1 MRTLKVIFVM
11 LLSVFSLQLRAQS
24 TAKHSD
30 SDVLV
35 NITVTDISGEPLAG
49 ATVNVDGKPIGVV
62 ADVDGKVSLWVP
74 RGRNIKVTYLGF
86 QPRTVKV
93 NKPLEGNFVLENDE
107 TTLDQVVVNG
117 YQRNTKRR
125 ITGSVATITEKD
137 LKNMPLAN
145 IDMLLQGKVAG
156 MDVKALSGRPGE
168 TAKIR
173 IRGTNTITG
182 NADPLWVVDGVPL
195 QKDLPTIS
203 SNQVRAGDFSN
214 IFANGISGINP
225 NDIESVTVL
234 KDASAAAIY
243 GSRAAGGVIVVTTK
257 RGKQGK
263 MSINYS
269 TNLSLTTSPP
279 RDANLMD
286 SKQKLAWEQE
296 LWDEFSKP
304 GFETK
309 GRYPVIGVVGMIRS
323 GYGKYAGMSKAEQD
337 AEIEK
342 LGQHS
347 TNWFDELFR
356 NSLSQSHNL
365 SMSGGSEKSTY
376 YISLGYSNNN
386 GLVKKTQYD
395 RYSISSK
402 IDVKPNNRV
411 KMGLSADMG
420 WQQSRGSSGS
430 VDPFKYAYFANPYE
444 RPYNND
450 GSYSPDQTYYTI
462 RSANG
467 AVDLPLPE
475 NGFNVMREI
484 NNTSVKDNNF
494 SLTLIGNLSVNILE
508 NFSFEGLAS
517 YSYVT
522 NNTDNFN
529 DRGTLAAWQDRPF
542 DDTFT
547 SKRTYSNI
555 TQSSTYNRSYNLRGQ
570 LHYFNT
576 FNDIHYFSALL
587 GSEVRGQYAKSLFT
601 KRYGYDPVSGNSAIP
616 VYREGTNI
624 DFQKLQK
631 YARIVDG
638 LSGQS
643 IIEDRFASFYFS
655 LDYVLLKR
663 YILSLTA
670 RTDGSNNFGSDEQ
683 FNPTGSLGL
692 AWNVDQEEFF
702 QPLKTWMSSLS
713 LRGSFGYTGNINKS
727 VSPELI
733 MNYHNAYRRTDN
745 DYFRMGWLKNAPNPK
760 LRWEKTR
767 DWKLSLDAGFFN
779 ERLHFT
785 GEVYNRRTTDAV
797 SSVKVPYTT
806 GFSSQVYNT
815 TTLENTGMELSL
827 TGIFL
832 KTKDWRGSASANIAY
847 NYNKLVDYNS
857 PVSGLSAGVHKGYPL
872 GSIFSGKLQDI
883 DPQLGVY
890 TFERRPDAVF
900 ETAADRNYYSNYLF
914 YLGTS
919 NAPWNGGYSLSV
931 GYKQLTLGLGGS
943 YSINGKMLN
952 NIKSPVN
959 YTNINNATKVETPP
973 AQINDLYVNHLNVR
987 TDATDRWTP
996 ANPRTDANPRIID
1009 AYGEFIGLKNYM
1021 TLSSVIN
1028 NASML
1033 ENVSYFK
1040 LSSLALSYNFDESLI
1055 KRWGLGSLSVSFTMN
1070 NIFTIT
1076 NYSGIDP
1083 ETPGAVYP
1091 LARQFTFGVSVGL

>member
-1 MRTLKVIFVM
+1 MRIPRVLII
-11 LLSVFSLQLRAQS
+11 LLLGVATLQLRAQS
-24 TAKHSD
+24 QAGHSD

-35 NITVTDISGEPLAG
+35 DIIVTDVSGEPLPG
-49 ATVNVDGKPIGVV
+49 ATVNVAGKPVGVV
-62 ADVDGKVSLWVP
+62 TDADGKVSLWMP
-74 RGRNIKVTYLGF
+74 RGKNITITYLGF

-93 NKPLEGNFVLENDE
+93 NKPLEGSFVLDNDE

-117 YQRNTKRR
+117 YQRSTKRR
-125 ITGSVATITEKD
+125 ITGSVATITGKD

-173 IRGTNTITG
+173 IRGTNTVTG

-195 QKDLPTIS
+195 QKDLPAIS
-203 SNQVRAGDFSN
+203 SNQVRAGDFSD

-225 NDIESVTVL
+225 HDIESVTVL

-257 RGKQGK
+257 RGKEGK
-263 MSINYS
+263 MNISYS

-286 SKQKLAWEQE
+286 SRRKLAWEQE

-304 GFETK
+304 GFDSHS
-309 GRYPVIGVVGMIRS
+309 RYPVVGVVGMIRA
-323 GYGKYAGMSKAEQD
+323 GYGKYAGMSKAGQD
-337 AEIEK
+337 AEIER

-356 NSLSQSHNL
+356 NSFSQSHNL
-365 SMSGGSEKSTY
+365 SLSGGSEKNTY
-376 YISLGYSNNN
+376 YISLGYSTNN
-386 GLVKKTQYD
+386 GLVKKSEYD

-402 IDVKPNNRV
+402 IDIKPNNRV

-420 WQQSRGSSGS
+420 WQRSRGSSGN

-444 RPYNND
+444 RPYNDD
-450 GSYSPDQTYYTI
+450 GSYSADQTYFAI

-467 AVDLPLPE
+467 AVDFPLPE
-475 NGFNVMREI
+475 AGFNVLREI
-484 NNTSVKDNNF
+484 NHTSVKDNNF
-494 SLTLIGNLSVNILE
+494 SLTLIGNMSVNILD
-508 NFSFEGLAS
+508 NLSFEGLAS

-522 NNTDNFN
+522 DNTDNFN
-529 DRGTLAAWQDRPF
+529 GKDTYAAWQDRPF
-542 DDTFT
+542 DNGFT

-555 TQSSTYNRSYNLRGQ
+555 TQSSSYNRSYNLRGQ

-576 FNDIHYFSALL
+576 FNDIHYISTLF
-587 GSEVRGQYAKSLFT
+587 GSEIRGQYAKSIFT

-616 VYREGTNI
+616 VYREGTLV
-624 DFQKLQK
+624 DFEKMQE
-631 YARIVDG
+631 YAHIVDG

-643 IIEDRFASFYFS
+643 IVEDRFASFYFS

-670 RTDGSNNFGSDEQ
+670 RTDGSNNFGNDEQ

-692 AWNVDQEEFF
+692 AWNVDQEKFF
-702 QPLKTWMSSLS
+702 RPLKKWISSLS
-713 LRGSFGYTGNINKS
+713 LRASFGYTGNINKS
-727 VSPELI
+727 VSPKLI
-733 MNYHNAYRRTDN
+733 MEYLPFFRQTDE
-745 DYFRMGWLKNAPNPK
+745 DVFRIGRLKNAPNPK

-767 DWKLSLDAGFFN
+767 DRKLSIDVGFFN

-797 SSVKVPYTT
+797 SSIRVPATT
-806 GFSSQVYNT
+806 GFTNQVYNT
-815 TTLENTGMELSL
+815 TTLENSGVELSL
-827 TGIFL
+827 SGTFL
-832 KTKDWRGSASANIAY
+832 KTKEWRGTASANIAY

-857 PVSGLSAGVHKGYPL
+857 PVSGLSTGVHKGYPL
-872 GSIFSGKLQDI
+872 GSIFSGKLQGI

-890 TFERRPDAVF
+890 TYERRPDAVF
-900 ETAADRNYYSNYLF
+900 ETAADRNRYTNYLF

-919 NAPWNGGYSLSV
+919 NAPWNGGYSMSV

-943 YSINGKMLN
+943 YSIKGKILN
-952 NIKSPVN
+952 NIVSPVN
-959 YTNINNATKVETPP
+959 YSTVNAATVVETPP
-973 AQINDLYVNHLNVR
+973 AQINDLYVNHLNVPNDV
-987 TDATDRWTP
+987 TERWTP

-1021 TLSSVIN
+1021 TLSPTIS

-1040 LSSLALSYNFDESLI
+1040 LSSLSLSYGFSESLI
-1055 KRWGLGSLSVSFTMN
+1055 KHWGIRSLALSFTMN

-1076 NYSGIDP
+1076 NYKGIDP

>member
-1 MRTLKVIFVM
+1 MRTLKVIFVL
-11 LLSVFSLQLRAQS
+11 LLSVVSQQLSAQS
-24 TAKHSD
+24 QTKQSD

-35 NITVTDISGEPLAG
+35 NITVTDISGEPLTG
-49 ATVNVDGKPIGVV
+49 ATVHVAGKPVGVV
-62 ADVDGKVSLWVP
+62 ADVDGNVSLWVP
-74 RGRNIKVTYLGF
+74 RGNNITVKYLGF

-125 ITGSVATITEKD
+125 ITGSVATITDKD
-137 LKNMPLAN
+137 LKNMPMAN
-145 IDMLLQGKVAG
+145 IDMLLQGKMAG
-156 MDVKALSGRPGE
+156 VDVKALSGRPGE

-182 NADPLWVVDGVPL
+182 NAEPLWVIDGVPL
-195 QKDLPTIS
+195 QKDLPRIS
-203 SNQVRAGDFSN
+203 SSQVRAGDFSD

-225 NDIESVTVL
+225 NDIESVTIL

-243 GSRAAGGVIVVTTK
+243 GSRAAGGVIVITTK

-269 TNLSLTTSPP
+269 SNFSLTTAPP
-279 RDANLMD
+279 RDANLMN
-286 SKQKLAWEQE
+286 SRQKLAWEQE
-296 LWDEFSKP
+296 LWDEFSQKN
-304 GFETK
+304 FES
-309 GRYPVIGVVGMIRS
+309 GNRYPVVGVVGMIRS
-323 GYGKYAGMSKAEQD
+323 GYGKYAGLSKEEQD
-337 AEIEK
+337 AEIER

-356 NSLSQSHNL
+356 NSVSQSHNL
-365 SMSGGSEKSTY
+365 SLSGGSEKSTY
-376 YISLGYSNNN
+376 YISLGYSKNN
-386 GLVKKTQYD
+386 GLVKKSEYD
-395 RYSISSK
+395 RYSIASK
-402 IDVKPNNRV
+402 IDIKPNKRV

-420 WQQSRGSSGS
+420 WQRSRGSSGS

-444 RPYNND
+444 RLYNDD
-450 GSYSPDQTYYTI
+450 GSYSADRTYYSI

-467 AVDLPLPE
+467 GLDFPLPE
-475 NGFNVMREI
+475 VGFNLMREMDH
-484 NNTSVKDNNF
+484 TSVKDNNF
-494 SLTLIGNLSVNILE
+494 NLTLIGNMSVNILE
-508 NFSFEGLAS
+508 NLSFEGLAS
-517 YSYVT
+517 FSYVT
-522 NNTDNFN
+522 DNSDNFN
-529 DRGTLAAWQDRPF
+529 GKDTYAAWQDRPF
-542 DDTFT
+542 DDLFK

-576 FNDIHYFSALL
+576 FNDIHYISALL
-587 GSEVRGQYAKSLFT
+587 GSEIRGQYAKSIFT
-601 KRYGYDPVSGNSAIP
+601 KRYGYDPVTGNSAIP
-616 VYREGTNI
+616 VYREGI
-624 DFQKLQK
+624 PVDYEKLQK
-631 YARIVDG
+631 YASIVDG

-663 YILSLTA
+663 YILSFTA
-670 RTDGSNNFGSDEQ
+670 RTDGSNNFGNDQQ

-692 AWNVDQEEFF
+692 SWNIDQEKFF
-702 QPLKTWMSSLS
+702 EPLKKWMSSLS
-713 LRGSFGYTGNINKS
+713 LRSSFGYTGNINKGA
-727 VSPELI
+727 SPKLI
-733 MNYHNAYRRTDN
+733 MDYLDRLRQTDKYSYRI
-745 DYFRMGWLKNAPNPK
+745 GVIKNPPNPK

-785 GEVYNRRTTDAV
+785 GEFYNRRTTDAV
-797 SSVKVPYTT
+797 SNVKVARTT
-806 GFSSQVYNT
+806 GFSDQVYNT
-815 TTLENTGMELSL
+815 STLENTGVELSF

-857 PVSGLSAGVHKGYPL
+857 SKSGLSSGVHEGYPL
-872 GSIFSGKLQDI
+872 GSIFSGKVQGI
-883 DPQLGVY
+883 DPQLGIY
-890 TFERRPDAVF
+890 TYERRPDVSF
-900 ETAADRNYYSNYLF
+900 ETAADRNNYANYLF

-931 GYKQLTLGLGGS
+931 GYKQLNLSLGGS
-943 YSINGKMLN
+943 YSINGKKIN

-959 YTNINNATKVETPP
+959 YNSVGSSSVETPP

-987 TDATDRWTP
+987 NNATERWTP

-1009 AYGEFIGLKNYM
+1009 AYGEFIGLKNYI
-1021 TLSSVIN
+1021 TSTETITK
-1028 NASML
+1028 ASML

-1040 LSSLALSYNFDESLI
+1040 LSSLSLSYGFNESLI
-1055 KRWGLGSLSVSFTMN
+1055 KRWGLGSLAVSFTMN

-1091 LARQFTFGVSVGL
+1091 LARQFTFGVAVGL

>member
-1 MRTLKVIFVM
+1 MRTLKIVFVL
-11 LLSVFSLQLRAQS
+11 LLSVVSLQLRAQS
-24 TAKHSD
+24 QTKQSD

-49 ATVNVDGKPIGVV
+49 ATVNVEGKPVGVV

-74 RGRNIKVTYLGF
+74 RGRNITVKYLGF
-86 QPRTVKV
+86 HSRTVKV
-93 NKPLEGNFVLENDE
+93 NKPLKGQFVLENDE

-117 YQRNTKRR
+117 YQRSTKRR
-125 ITGSVATITEKD
+125 ITGSVATVTEKD
-137 LKNMPLAN
+137 LKNMPMAN
-145 IDMLLQGKVAG
+145 IDMLLQGKMAG
-156 MDVKALSGRPGE
+156 VDVKALSGRPGE
-168 TAKIR
+168 SAKIR

-203 SNQVRAGDFSN
+203 SNQVRAGDFSD

-225 NDIESVTVL
+225 SDIESVTVL

-243 GSRAAGGVIVVTTK
+243 GSRAAGGVIVITTK

-263 MSINYS
+263 MSISYS
-269 TNLSLTTSPP
+269 TNFSLTTAPP

-286 SKQKLAWEQE
+286 SRQKLAWEQE

-304 GFETK
+304 NFEAG

-337 AEIEK
+337 AEIDR

-356 NSLSQSHNL
+356 NSVSQSHNL
-365 SMSGGSEKSTY
+365 SLSGGSEKSTY
-376 YISLGYSNNN
+376 YISLGYSNNK
-386 GLVKKTQYD
+386 GLVKRSDYD
-395 RYSISSK
+395 RYSITSK
-402 IDVKPNNRV
+402 IDIKPNKRV
-411 KMGLSADMG
+411 KMGFSADMG
-420 WQQSRGSSGS
+420 WQRSHGSSGS

-444 RPYNND
+444 RPYDEKGN
-450 GSYSPDQTYYTI
+450 YSADKTYYSI

-467 AVDLPLPE
+467 STDFPLPE
-475 NGFNVMREI
+475 NGFNLMREI
-484 NNTSVKDNNF
+484 NETSVKDNNF
-494 SLTLIGNLSVNILE
+494 NLTLIGNMSVNILD

-517 YSYVT
+517 FSYVT
-522 NNTDNFN
+522 DNTDNFN
-529 DRGTLAAWQDRPF
+529 GRDTYAAWTDRPF
-542 DDTFT
+542 DDTLI

-576 FNDIHYFSALL
+576 FNDIHYVSALL
-587 GSEVRGQYAKSLFT
+587 GSEIRGQYAKSIFT
-601 KRYGYDPVSGNSAIP
+601 KRYGYDPVTGNSAIP
-616 VYREGTNI
+616 IYPEGTNI
-624 DFQKLQK
+624 DREKLQQ
-631 YARIVDG
+631 YAHIVDG

-670 RTDGSNNFGSDEQ
+670 RTDGSNNFGNDQQ

-692 AWNVDQEEFF
+692 AWNVDQEQFF
-702 QPLKTWMSSLS
+702 EPLKKWMSSLS
-713 LRGSFGYTGNINKS
+713 LRASFGYTGNINKS
-727 VSPELI
+727 VSPKLI
-733 MNYHNAYRRTDN
+733 MDYLGTLRQTD
-745 DYFRMGWLKNAPNPK
+745 DYSFRIGTIKNAPNPK

-797 SSVKVPYTT
+797 SSVLVPYTT
-806 GFSSQVYNT
+806 GFSSQSYNT
-815 TTLENTGMELSL
+815 STLENTGVEFSL
-827 TGIFL
+827 TGNFL
-832 KTKDWRGSASANIAY
+832 KTKDWRGTISANIAY
-847 NYNKLVDYNS
+847 NYNKLVDYKV
-857 PVSGLSAGVHKGYPL
+857 PVSTLASGVHEGYPL
-872 GSIFSGKLQDI
+872 GSIFSGKVQGI
-883 DPQLGVY
+883 DPQLGIY
-890 TFERRPDAVF
+890 TYERRPDVTF
-900 ETAADRNYYSNYLF
+900 ETAADRNYYANYLF
-914 YLGTS
+914 YLGTG

-931 GYKQLTLGLGGS
+931 GYKQLNLSLGGS
-943 YSINGKMLN
+943 YSINGKILN

-959 YTNINNATKVETPP
+959 YTDVGEKAVETPP
-973 AQINDLYVNHLNVR
+973 AQINDLYANHLNVR
-987 TDATDRWTP
+987 TDAIDRWTP
-996 ANPRTDANPRIID
+996 DNPRTDANPRIID
-1009 AYGEFIGLKNYM
+1009 AYGEFIGLKNYT
-1021 TLSSVIN
+1021 TLSSTIT

-1040 LSSLALSYNFDESLI
+1040 LSSLSLSYGFDEKLI
-1055 KRWGLGSLSVSFTMN
+1055 KRWGLGSLAVSFTMN

-1076 NYSGIDP
+1076 NYTGIDP

-1091 LARQFTFGVSVGL
+1091 LARQFTFGVTVGL